1 MKLVTTIIFAI
12 VSTLN
17 SIACSCKGQGTVS
30 GNIKNSDAVFS
41 GEVISKVLTTNYDS
55 LGIVVSGDTSKMYFK
70 WHEFPSIAVR
80 IKIDRMYKG
89 QLVSDTLTILTPPN
103 GSSCGFHFEV
113 GQKYIVYS
121 SKVDK
126 IFSAIDLERRSI
138 NNQTFWTHQ
147 CTRTQYWNSS
157 EEDEILEEKNRA
169 AYNSA
174 YSLWRDYRKFGF

>member
-1 MKLVTTIIFAI
+1 MKLAITLILAI

-17 SIACSCKGQGTVS
+17 SFACSCKGQGTVS

-55 LGIVVSGDTSKMYFK
+55 LGIVVTGDTSKMSFN
-70 WHEFPSIAVR
+70 WREFPSAAVR

-103 GSSCGFHFEV
+103 NSSCGFNFQV

-126 IFSAIDLERRSI
+126 LFASVDLERRPI
-138 NNQTFWTHQ
+138 DIQTFWTHH
-147 CTRTQYWNSS
+147 CTRTQNWNSS
-157 EEDEILEEKNRA
+157 EENEILQEIK
-169 AYNSA
+169 
-174 YSLWRDYRKFGF
+174 